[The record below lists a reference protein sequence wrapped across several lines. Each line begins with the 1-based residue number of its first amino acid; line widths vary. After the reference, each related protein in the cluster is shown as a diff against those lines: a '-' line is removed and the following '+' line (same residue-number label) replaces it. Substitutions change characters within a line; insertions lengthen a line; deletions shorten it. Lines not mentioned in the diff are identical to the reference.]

1 MGAKNRRKE
10 RRIGGNADQFWGR
23 KLGKLVHRLREVS
36 TTCLGSAPK
45 TTQTF
50 YLLYCRK
57 QPPWDT
63 FPHTFSD
70 LSPRDR
76 PKASSFFFLFF
87 SPFFPFSFP
96 TLSLAPFEGR
106 LLHRNDYNFSQKVSI
121 IVIVCGF
128 TVDSRENATISR
140 RERKRRRV
148 SRETTVCEYPDTL
161 SIYILFNGI

>member
-10 RRIGGNADQFWGR
+10 RRIGGNADQSWGR

-76 PKASSFFFLFF
+76 PKASSFFFP
-87 SPFFPFSFP
+87 PFFPFSFP

-121 IVIVCGF
+121 IVIVRGF
-128 TVDSRENATISR
+128 TVDSVENATISR
-140 RERKRRRV
+140 RERKRGRV
-148 SRETTVCEYPDTL
+148 SRETTVCEYPGTL
-161 SIYILFNGI
+161 SIYVLFSGI

>member
-10 RRIGGNADQFWGR
+10 RRIGGNADQSWER

-76 PKASSFFFLFF
+76 PKASSFFSPPSFPFLFLLF
-87 SPFFPFSFP
+87 
-96 TLSLAPFEGR
+96 R
-106 LLHRNDYNFSQKVSI
+106 LLLSRDDYY
-121 IVIVCGF
+121 
-128 TVDSRENATISR
+128 T
-140 RERKRRRV
+140 
-148 SRETTVCEYPDTL
+148 ETTITFPRRYPL
-161 SIYILFNGI
+161 SWLFAGLWSTV